1 SGENKCASLNN
12 SLLLSSRNLGTLRE
26 LLRALGFLNVRDP
39 GVLCCKH
46 CWIPDIK
53 TSNLSLC
60 SRCFSKFRDDKRGDS
75 FQVLPLAGFF
85 IALVST
91 HLFHALLIFPR
102 TPVRFCGDDTRGKHN
117 KVSSH
122 LMSIL

>member
-1 SGENKCASLNN
+1 MSGENKCASLNN

-26 LLRALGFLNVRDP
+26 HWRALGFLNV
-39 GVLCCKH
+39 
-46 CWIPDIK
+46 
-53 TSNLSLC
+53 
-60 SRCFSKFRDDKRGDS
+60 RDDKRGDS

-102 TPVRFCGDDTRGKHN
+102 TLVRLHGNFRN
-117 KVSSH
+117 
-122 LMSIL
+122 

>member
-1 SGENKCASLNN
+1 SHEGAQVSGENKCASLNN
-12 SLLLSSRNLGTLRE
+12 SLPLSSRNLGPLRE
-26 LLRALGFLNVRDP
+26 HWRALGVLNVRDP

-75 FQVLPLAGFF
+75 FQVLPLTGFF

-91 HLFHALLIFPR
+91 HLFHAFLIFPR
-102 TPVRFCGDDTRGKHN
+102 TLVHEGGDPTP
-117 KVSSH
+117 
-122 LMSIL
+122 I